1 MKVLLSALA
10 CEPEKGSELEVGF
23 QTMLAA
29 ASKHDVWVLTN
40 AGTITSTRRAVET
53 GPYADRIRLVGI
65 PFGVSTEEFAQL
77 TVSGFH
83 VHYDRWQRRA
93 AQVAV
98 QLDREVDFDLVH
110 HVTLASYWTRT
121 GVAAV
126 EKPLVLG
133 PVGGGVDPPLRLFSE
148 LGRRGMLED
157 ASRVL
162 TRKVLG
168 RLPPAATAQ
177 RRAVVTFAQNEATAR
192 RLLGRGRLIVLS
204 NALSADTEHVESGS
218 QRSSDL
224 VYAGRLIP
232 WKAPI
237 LALRVLRYVRNP
249 ACVLR
254 FCGEGPEQARLERAA
269 AHWGLTDRVR
279 FDGWLPRQE
288 LLKLVAGAGAL
299 IHPAMHEEAGLC
311 IAEAIALGTPVVC
324 LQRGGPAE
332 LLRERT
338 GARGVAVPPR
348 GPTDTA
354 RAMAAAIDGFLA
366 APSVEDTTVS
376 TAVET
381 FSAEILAAYDY
392 ACGYRWL
399 GHWRG
404 RRRRGET
411 VRKTPQAALAL
422 AAVRAPH
429 RGNRQQQQRAGEP

>member
-10 CEPEKGSELEVGF
+10 CEPEQGSELEVGF

-40 AGTITSTRRAVET
+40 TGTITSTQRAVEA
-53 GPYADRIRLVGI
+53 GPFAGRIRLVGI

-98 QLDREVDFDLVH
+98 QLDREVGFDVVH

-133 PVGGGVDPPLRLFSE
+133 PVGGGVDPPLRLFPG
-148 LGRRGMLED
+148 LGPRGMLED
-157 ASRVL
+157 TSRVL

-204 NALSADTEHVESGS
+204 NALSADTEQVEFRS
-218 QRSSDL
+218 QRSSDV

-237 LALRVLRYVRNP
+237 LALRAFRYVRDP

-254 FCGEGPEQARLERAA
+254 FCGEGPEQARLQRAA
-269 AHWGLTDRVR
+269 EQWGLTDRVR

-311 IAEAIALGTPVVC
+311 IAEALALGTPVVC
-324 LQRGGPAE
+324 LDRGGPAE
-332 LLRERT
+332 LLREWEGGQ
-338 GARGVAVPPR
+338 GAAVPPR
-348 GPTDTA
+348 GPTATA

-366 APSVEDTTVS
+366 APPVEHTQVR
-376 TAVET
+376 TAVDT
-381 FSAEILAAYDY
+381 FSAEILAAYEY
-392 ACGYRWL
+392 ACGSPWL
-399 GHWRG
+399 QHGPRRRRRAAATPRMRQAARALAAARATHQG
-404 RRRRGET
+404 RRRR
-411 VRKTPQAALAL
+411 
-422 AAVRAPH
+422 
-429 RGNRQQQQRAGEP
+429 QQRAGGP